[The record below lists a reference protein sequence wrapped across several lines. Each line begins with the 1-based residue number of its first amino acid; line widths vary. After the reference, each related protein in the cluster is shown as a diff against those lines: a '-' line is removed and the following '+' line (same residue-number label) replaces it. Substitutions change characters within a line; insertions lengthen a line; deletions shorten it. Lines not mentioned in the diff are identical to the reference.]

1 MFSTKTQS
9 LDQKRDAIMLDT
21 KAFYSIFKSV
31 LMQKAKEQHKP
42 TLSNLESM
50 KAYQQATGSTQRAS
64 FKVGND
70 YQACGAIDYV

>member
-1 MFSTKTQS
+1 MIDSK
-9 LDQKRDAIMLDT
+9 AIY
-21 KAFYSIFKSV
+21 AIFKSIIAD
-31 LMQKAKEQHKP
+31 KAKEQHKP

-50 KAYQQATGSTQRAS
+50 KAYQEATGRTQTAS